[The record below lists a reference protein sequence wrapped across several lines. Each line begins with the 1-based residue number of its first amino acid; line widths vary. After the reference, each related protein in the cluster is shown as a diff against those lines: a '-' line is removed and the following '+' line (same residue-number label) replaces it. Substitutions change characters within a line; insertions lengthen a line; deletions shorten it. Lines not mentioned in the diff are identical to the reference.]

1 MAERVKDLY
10 SKPFT
15 EAPCYVSGGVIPRS
29 GIVLMGGQAKIG
41 KTFLLL
47 DLAHNLGHGGDL
59 WRLDYKVVE
68 PVPVLYFEQEVGEVE
83 FQRRVKMRYDRL
95 KDQGIE
101 PPENFFYVSKMKN
114 FMLDTNEGQMR
125 LSKEIKATGA
135 KVVIIDPIGRCLLGD
150 ENDNSVIGKFFHRL
164 DQTLLEHPGLTLV
177 ISHHFG
183 KPRKDDDYDPL
194 DPYNFRGASKFF
206 DAPDALITLCPMSPR
221 PGEWKRIKGRMR
233 LRQGEEPPGDFEI
246 LITNGGVVEKKR
258 EAPSMLDGPGPRG
271 KSKGWGRD

>member
-1 MAERVKDLY
+1 LVAGKVKDLY
-10 SKPFT
+10 NRPIT

-47 DLAHNLGHGGDL
+47 DMAHNLANGGDL
-59 WRLDYKVVE
+59 WRLDYNVVE
-68 PVPVLYFEQEVGEVE
+68 PVPVLYFEQEVGESE
-83 FQRRVKMRYDRL
+83 FQRRVKLRYDRL
-95 KDQGIE
+95 GTE
-101 PPENFFYVSKMKN
+101 PPDQFNYVSKMKS
-114 FMLDTNEGQMR
+114 FMLDTNEGQVR
-125 LSKEIKATGA
+125 LAKEIRATGA

-150 ENDNSVIGKFFHRL
+150 ENDNSVIGKFFARL
-164 DQTLLEHPGLTLV
+164 DQTLVDFPGLTLV

-206 DAPDALITLCPMSPR
+206 DAPDALITLCPVSPR
-221 PGEWKRIKGRMR
+221 PGEWKRIRGRMR

-246 LITNGGVVEKKR
+246 LITNGGVVEKKK
-258 EAPSMLDGPGPRG
+258 EAPSLLGTGPGKG
-271 KSKGWGRD
+271 KPKSWGRD

>member
-68 PVPVLYFEQEVGEVE
+68 PVPVLYFEQEVGETE
-83 FQRRVKMRYDRL
+83 FQRRVKLRYDRL
-95 KDQGIE
+95 GHE

>member
-47 DLAHNLGHGGDL
+47 DLAHNLAHGGDL

-68 PVPVLYFEQEVGEVE
+68 PAPVLYFEQEVGETE
-83 FQRRVKMRYDRL
+83 FQRRVKLRYDRL
-95 KDQGIE
+95 GHE

-114 FMLDTNEGQMR
+114 FMLDTNEGQIR
-125 LSKEIKATGA
+125 LAKEIKATGA

-150 ENDNSVIGKFFHRL
+150 ENDNSVIGKFFQRL
-164 DQTLLEHPGLTLV
+164 DQTLLDFPGLTLV

-183 KPRKDDDYDPL
+183 KPRKDDEYDPL

-206 DAPDALITLCPMSPR
+206 DAPDALITLCPLQPH

-246 LITNGGVVEKKR
+246 LITPGGVVEKKK
-258 EAPSMLDGPGPRG
+258 ESPSRALDGAGPVKRKG
-271 KSKGWGRD
+271 GWGHS